1 MLMESKSN
9 EKETSE
15 KKLQEHAVTS
25 SEKVKK
31 LKQDKP
37 NIDNKQQTFVFTTLI

>member
-1 MLMESKSN
+1 MK
-9 EKETSE
+9 KKHRK